1 MYEDMENFEFMY
13 EFIKKRYVLGGNKK
27 GLQADLYVNSC
38 DFIYEFKHENKFY
51 ELRLGIS
58 TWKHHDMWILKIRI
72 HV

>member
-1 MYEDMENFEFMY
+1 MENFEFMY

-58 TWKHHDMWILKIRI
+58 T
-72 HV
+72 

>member
-1 MYEDMENFEFMY
+1 MENFEFMY

-51 ELRLGIS
+51 ELRVGIN
-58 TWKHHDMWILKIRI
+58 T
-72 HV
+72 